1 MISQKTSYDAIVIG
15 GGPAGS
21 STAAL
26 LAQKGHDVLV
36 VEKENSLVIM
46 LENHSCHSAIS
57 HWKDLAW
64 LTL

>member
-36 VEKENSLVIM
+36 VEKEKFLV
-46 LENHSCHSAIS
+46 E
-57 HWKDLAW
+57 
-64 LTL
+64 TLWAFWTPSFLRESFWH